1 MNTFQR
7 ICMTII
13 VGLSVI
19 GGTIL
24 AGDQLDRTKRPE
36 GKPAP
41 VIHLP
46 EIQKASLKNGLQIWL
61 VESHKLPLVALNL
74 VVQAGSDHDPLSM
87 PGIATM
93 TADMLDEGTKTRTT
107 LQISDELDA
116 LGATLRA
123 NANLDGSFVF
133 LQTLSKNL
141 EKALEIYSDVL
152 SHPTFPV
159 KEFERLKK
167 QRLASLVQ
175 QHDQPPAIASNAFNY
190 ILYGAEHPYG
200 NNTSGT
206 EKSLGVLTWKDLVQ
220 FYQSYY
226 RPNNAT
232 LIVVGDVKLS
242 DIVSMLNRGLADWQ
256 AAEIP
261 SFSIPQSPAPG
272 QRKIYLID
280 KPGAPQSE
288 LRIGYP
294 ALARSTPDYFAVSVM
309 NRMLGGQFTSR
320 INLNLRER
328 HGYTY
333 GANSNFRFLKG
344 VGPFVAGG
352 GIVTE
357 KTDSAIVECIHEID
371 LMREKGMKADEL
383 AYSKKGV
390 LGNFA
395 LTFETPMQIAGAL
408 QNIVLYGLPENYY
421 NNYLK
426 NIDDVTLDDV
436 QRVASKYLNT
446 STMAIVVVGDLA
458 KIKNGITALNLGD
471 VTLCDVDGKQL
482 P

>member
-1 MNTFQR
+1 
-7 ICMTII
+7 MTII
-13 VGLSVI
+13 VGLSVV

-24 AGDQLDRTKRPE
+24 AGDQLDRTMRPK

-74 VVQAGSDHDPLSM
+74 VVQGGADQDPLTM

-93 TADMLDEGTKTRTT
+93 TADMLDEGTPTRTT
-107 LQISDELDA
+107 LRIADELDA

-123 NANLDGSFVF
+123 NASLDGSFVF

-141 EKALEIYSDVL
+141 QKALVIYSDVL
-152 SHPTFPV
+152 SHPTFPE
-159 KEFERLKK
+159 KEFARLKK
-167 QRLASLVQ
+167 QRIAMLVQ
-175 QHDQPPAIASNAFNY
+175 QHDQPPAIATNAFNY
-190 ILYGAEHPYG
+190 ILYGEDHPYG

-206 EKSLGVLTWKDLVQ
+206 EKSLGAMTSNNLVQ

-232 LIVVGDVKLS
+232 LIVVGDTKLS
-242 DIVSMLNRGLADWQ
+242 EIVPILEKGLTDWQ
-256 AAEIP
+256 PAQVP
-261 SFSIPQSPAPG
+261 SFPISQPPPLG

-280 KPGAPQSE
+280 KPGSSQSE
-288 LRIGYP
+288 MRIGYP

-333 GANSNFRFLKG
+333 GATSNFRFLKG

-371 LMREKGMKADEL
+371 LMREKGMTADEL
-383 AYSKKGV
+383 AYSKKGA

-408 QNIVLYGLPENYY
+408 QNIVLYGLPEDYY

-426 NIDDVTLDDV
+426 HIDAVNLDDV
-436 QRVASKYLNT
+436 QRVAAKYLDA
-446 STMAIVVVGDLA
+446 SKMAIVVVGDLA
-458 KIKNGITALNLGD
+458 KIKDGITALKLGD
-471 VTLCDVDGKQL
+471 VELCDVDGKKL